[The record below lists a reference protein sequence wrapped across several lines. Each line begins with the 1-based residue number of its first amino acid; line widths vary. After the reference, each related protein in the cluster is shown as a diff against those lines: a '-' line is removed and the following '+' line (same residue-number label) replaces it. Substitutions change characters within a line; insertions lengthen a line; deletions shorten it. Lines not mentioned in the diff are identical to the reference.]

1 MKLPAA
7 IESAWDSVKARYDA
21 LAARFLPKPAVATP
35 GNSKRGS
42 IAASLFLLSIGWLV
56 VALVATGFLLTEL
69 YSRALDTSL
78 QETLEFQVETLTDL
92 TLLSPSPK
100 SEEIRVADPR
110 FDRPGSGWYWT
121 IRDDRNELLNWS
133 GSYTGMVL
141 EPPPGPFD
149 ASNSKTVVMTD
160 PFEVKIRVL
169 ERLVTVND
177 VPLHIMVTGSLD
189 EILHLVDEFRG
200 QTLIVLGAVAIML
213 AVMSTIVA
221 RIALRPVGRLRREVE
236 RVREGEA
243 AALTEVYPA
252 ELAPLS
258 DEINELLRS
267 NAQIV
272 ERARNQVGNLA
283 HGLKTPIA
291 VLRNEAAS
299 DKKNPLARVVSS
311 ETEKMSQLVTTYLDR
326 ARISAR
332 SSVVGKRADA
342 THVML
347 RLTRVMQ
354 KLNPRVTI
362 AMVRPDA
369 SLPWFRGDEGD
380 LEEMAGNLLDNACK
394 WAKSSIGVTVVA
406 ERSGQNTNLL
416 IKIDDDGA
424 GLTEEEAVKVLRR
437 GVRLDEKTPGS
448 GLGLDIVKEL
458 VDVYGGSLQL
468 KRSVLGGLLAELR
481 LPAAKVAGFRTFA
494 SIRKE

>member
-1 MKLPAA
+1 MTLADA
-7 IESAWDSVKARYDA
+7 ITSARERASALYRRALGSFATRPQASDA
-21 LAARFLPKPAVATP
+21 ST
-35 GNSKRGS
+35 KRGS
-42 IAASLFLLSIGWLV
+42 IAASLFLLSVGWLA
-56 VALVATGFLLTEL
+56 VALVATAFLLTEL

-78 QETLEFQVETLTDL
+78 VETLEFHIESLTDL
-92 TLLSPSPK
+92 SLISDSLR
-100 SEEIRVADPR
+100 SEDIRIADPR
-110 FDRPGSGWYWT
+110 FDRTGSGWYWA
-121 IRDDRNELLNWS
+121 IRDEQGSLLNFS
-133 GSYTGMVL
+133 NSYVGMVL
-141 EPPPGPFD
+141 GPLPGAFD
-149 ASNSKTVVMTD
+149 ETNTKTAVLDD
-160 PFEVKIRVL
+160 PFGIKVRVV
-169 ERLVTVND
+169 ERLVTVNE

-189 EILHLVDEFRG
+189 EILSLVEEFRG

-221 RIALRPVGRLRREVE
+221 RLALRPLGLLRREVE
-236 RVREGEA
+236 KVREGEA
-243 AALTEVYPA
+243 ASVTGQYPA

-258 DEINELLRS
+258 EEINELLRA

-291 VLRNEAAS
+291 VLRNEAGA
-299 DKKNPLARVVSS
+299 DKKNPLAKVVTT
-311 ETEKMSQLVTTYLDR
+311 ETEKMSQLVTAYLDR
-326 ARISAR
+326 ARLATRSA
-332 SSVVGKRADA
+332 VVGKKADP

-406 ERSGQNTNLL
+406 ERADGVTNLL
-416 IKIDDDGA
+416 IKIDDDGP
-424 GLTEEEAVKVLRR
+424 GLTEEEAIKVLRR